1 MKITPVVLQ
10 LRQRCPVFG
19 GRVAGGI
26 DFDAVKASQQVD
38 RPGAFVIATGDDAT
52 DNDLQNGIRQDITD
66 AFDVVVILDAKDQ
79 RGQLA
84 VDVLHDIRAQL
95 WLALVGWKP
104 AAEYDPITYDGG
116 DLVQIDR
123 ALVIYRYSFVTAFQL
138 GRKLTT
144 SQPKRGT
151 NSNSTGSRV
160 WRATTSTSTASTRQ
174 TAISNTP
181 ALMGALKYKSK
192 RTCHEPHYR
201 GAGQGPRGAGSGNR
215 GAVAR

>member
-104 AAEYDPITYDGG
+104 AVEYDPITYDGG

-138 GRKLTT
+138 GRNADNKPAETWHELELDGL
-144 SQPKRGT
+144 QPLSGYDI
-151 NSNSTGSRV
+151 N
-160 WRATTSTSTASTRQ
+160 
-174 TAISNTP
+174 IDCIDP
-181 ALMGALKYKSK
+181 ADRNLKY
-192 RTCHEPHYR
+192 P
-201 GAGQGPRGAGSGNR
+201 GPDGRIEIQIKEEMP
-215 GAVAR
+215 